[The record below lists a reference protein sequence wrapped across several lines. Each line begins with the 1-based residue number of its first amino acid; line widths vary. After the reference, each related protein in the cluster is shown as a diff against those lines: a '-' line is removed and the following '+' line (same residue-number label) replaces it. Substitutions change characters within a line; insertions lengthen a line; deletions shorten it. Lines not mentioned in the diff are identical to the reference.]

1 MLMCGVW
8 LCAAGWPESAAAQ
21 DLIQRGVIEAPAG
34 ILEIGGRQ
42 AYAVDGRTLAV
53 FDLSKPEHPVRK
65 GSYTFPDK
73 IWGIKAVGSLVYAA
87 VDKYGLGILDVS
99 ASPPTLRGS
108 FKTPGQSKSVAI
120 VGTTALVADHM
131 SGVNFVDVSDPAKPE
146 ELGEFFLDGYARAVA
161 STGTIAVAVDAPAG
175 LYVFDFSK
183 PDRLEPISTQQS
195 AERPGNVYLSNPSEA
210 GGRRLAVLVGNGA
223 LQIYDLAK
231 PEAPVKAATF
241 RTPGGRPQSVALR
254 GTLAY
259 VADGRSGVQIVDLA
273 DPSTPRLVGS
283 FSTPAP
289 ARAVAANESLVLVSV
304 GRPPAS
310 ESAEATDGRVL
321 ILSRRDPSR

>member
-1 MLMCGVW
+1 
-8 LCAAGWPESAAAQ
+8 
-21 DLIQRGVIEAPAG
+21 
-34 ILEIGGRQ
+34 
-42 AYAVDGRTLAV
+42 
-53 FDLSKPEHPVRK
+53 
-65 GSYTFPDK
+65 
-73 IWGIKAVGSLVYAA
+73 
-87 VDKYGLGILDVS
+87 
-99 ASPPTLRGS
+99 
-108 FKTPGQSKSVAI
+108 
-120 VGTTALVADHM
+120 M

-146 ELGEFFLDGYARAVA
+146 ELGEFFLEGYARAVA

-183 PDRLEPISTQQS
+183 PDRLEPISTQQN
-195 AERPGNVYLSNPSEA
+195 AERPGSVYVSTPSEA

-241 RTPGGRPQSVALR
+241 RTPGGRPQSVAIK

-259 VADGRSGVQIVDLA
+259 VADGRSGLQIVELA
-273 DPSTPRLVGS
+273 NPSMPRLVGS

-289 ARAVAANESLVLVSV
+289 ARAVAATDSLVLVSV

-310 ESAEATDGRVL
+310 ESAEATEGRVL
-321 ILSRRDPSR
+321 ILGRR